1 MARHR
6 RTFRFARLCADRRWQ
21 SRAALSAAAAA
32 AATSVRFSFFLEG
45 AEAALAGLAFGLAGL
60 TMLAAALTSDF
71 CAWRSSRRSSPGAD
85 ITATDMTPPAEGRG
99 AAGSERRA
107 RPDDA
112 GISCDTDE
120 PPASAP
126 EETAPDE
133 TMREDAAPEVTEPE
147 DTVAEETMPEDA
159 AADDSAPKEEASK
172 EVSDKASRRDAARQ
186 TGQCGTKRKSMTDC
200 DQDLWP
206 RYVIY
211 DDTIYADPAEG
222 GPKDHAE
229 DDPDEHAEEGP
240 ERPVEDGPQGHAEN
254 NPERHAE
261 GAPKDRAE
269 DDPDEHAE
277 ERPERLFEDGPQGH
291 AENNTERHAE
301 GDPKDRAE
309 DNPDERAEEGP
320 ECPVKDG
327 PQGHA
332 KGKPDGQSEDGP
344 KRRTG
349 QRGTGRKSM
358 TDCDQ
363 DLWPRYVIYD
373 DTIYADP
380 AECDDVAQDDLTGH
394 AEDGPQSPS
403 EDDRKNHAEIDPA
416 RHAGKG
422 PKRRA
427 EDESEGGIVDPRRS
441 GGAVPHPRS
450 SITKSSRRGAAAT
463 RAASATIA
471 VIATLALAGAAK
483 PLLAHGGAAAIAGLA
498 LGLAAATLML
508 AALRPDGADTRN
520 SAERFDNLAAYAKAR
535 WLGRSRS
542 AFEAQNAALKRG
554 DPPDSRPIRS
564 AGPAKSPN

>member
-1 MARHR
+1 M
-6 RTFRFARLCADRRWQ
+6 
-21 SRAALSAAAAA
+21 
-32 AATSVRFSFFLEG
+32 RFSFFVEG

-60 TMLAAALTSDF
+60 TLLAAALTSDF
-71 CAWRSSRRSSPGAD
+71 CAWRISRRSSPGAD
-85 ITATDMTPPAEGRG
+85 ITAMDMTPPAEDRRT
-99 AAGSERRA
+99 ADSDRRA
-107 RPDDA
+107 RPDGA

-120 PPASAP
+120 PPAPTP
-126 EETAPDE
+126 EEAAPDE
-133 TMREDAAPEVTEPE
+133 TMRENAAPEVTEPE
-147 DTVAEETMPEDA
+147 DTVAEETIPEDA
-159 AADDSAPKEEASK
+159 AADDSSPKEEASK
-172 EVSDKASRRDAARQ
+172 EVSDKAPQRDAARQ

-211 DDTIYADPAEG
+211 DDTIYADSVEGDTKDRAE
-222 GPKDHAE
+222 E
-229 DDPDEHAEEGP
+229 DPDEHAEEGP
-240 ERPVEDGPQGHAEN
+240 ERPVEDGPQEHAEN

-261 GAPKDRAE
+261 GDTKDRAE
-269 DDPDEHAE
+269 DDPDE
-277 ERPERLFEDGPQGH
+277 
-291 AENNTERHAE
+291 
-301 GDPKDRAE
+301 
-309 DNPDERAEEGP
+309 RAEEGP
-320 ECPVKDG
+320 ERPAKGGPKDR
-327 PQGHA
+327 A
-332 KGKPDGQSEDGP
+332 KGKPNGHAEKEPERHVEDGPEGQSEAGP
-344 KRRTG
+344 RRRTG

-380 AECDDVAQDDLTGH
+380 AECDDAAQDDPTGH

-416 RHAGKG
+416 RHAEKG

-441 GGAVPHPRS
+441 GGAAPHPRS
-450 SITKSSRRGAAAT
+450 SIAKSSRRGAAAT

-508 AALRPDGADTRN
+508 AALRPDGADTQN

-542 AFEAQNAALKRG
+542 AVEVQNAALERG
-554 DPPDSRPIRS
+554 DPPDSRPSRC

>member
-32 AATSVRFSFFLEG
+32 AAASVRFSFFLEG

-60 TMLAAALTSDF
+60 TLLAAALTSDF
-71 CAWRSSRRSSPGAD
+71 CAWRISRRSSPGAD
-85 ITATDMTPPAEGRG
+85 ITATDMPPPAEDRRM
-99 AAGSERRA
+99 ADSDKRA

-120 PPASAP
+120 PPAPTP
-126 EETAPDE
+126 EEAAPDE

-159 AADDSAPKEEASK
+159 AADDSAPKEEAPK
-172 EVSDKASRRDAARQ
+172 VVSDKVPRRDAARQ
-186 TGQCGTKRKSMTDC
+186 TGQRGTK
-200 DQDLWP
+200 
-206 RYVIY
+206 
-211 DDTIYADPAEG
+211 
-222 GPKDHAE
+222 
-229 DDPDEHAEEGP
+229 
-240 ERPVEDGPQGHAEN
+240 
-254 NPERHAE
+254 
-261 GAPKDRAE
+261 
-269 DDPDEHAE
+269 
-277 ERPERLFEDGPQGH
+277 
-291 AENNTERHAE
+291 
-301 GDPKDRAE
+301 
-309 DNPDERAEEGP
+309 
-320 ECPVKDG
+320 
-327 PQGHA
+327 
-332 KGKPDGQSEDGP
+332 
-344 KRRTG
+344 
-349 QRGTGRKSM
+349 RKSM

-403 EDDRKNHAEIDPA
+403 EDDRKKHTEIDPERHAKGDPKDRAKGKPDGHAEKEPERHVEDGPEGQSEAGPKRRTRQRGTGRKSMTDCDQDLWPRYVIYDDTIYADPAECDDVAQDDPTGHAEHGPQSPSEDDRKNHAEIDPA
-416 RHAGKG
+416 RHAEKG

-427 EDESEGGIVDPRRS
+427 EDESEGGLVDPRRS
-441 GGAVPHPRS
+441 GGPAPHPRS

-535 WLGRSRS
+535 WLGRSRG
-542 AFEAQNAALKRG
+542 AFEAQNPTWERG
-554 DPPDSRPIRS
+554 DPPESRPIRS

>member
-1 MARHR
+1 MARHG

-32 AATSVRFSFFLEG
+32 AAASVRFSFFLEG
-45 AEAALAGLAFGLAGL
+45 GEAALAGLAFGLAGL
-60 TMLAAALTSDF
+60 TLLAAALTSDF
-71 CAWRSSRRSSPGAD
+71 CAWRISRKSSPGAD
-85 ITATDMTPPAEGRG
+85 IAATDMPPPAEDRRM
-99 AAGSERRA
+99 ADSDKRA

-120 PPASAP
+120 PPAPTP

-147 DTVAEETMPEDA
+147 DTVAEETMPEDT

-172 EVSDKASRRDAARQ
+172 AVSDKAPRRDAARQ
-186 TGQCGTKRKSMTDC
+186 TGQRGTKRKSMTDC

-211 DDTIYADPAEG
+211 DDTIYADSAEG
-222 GPKDHAE
+222 DTKDHAE
-229 DDPDEHAEEGP
+229 EDPDEHSEEGP

-254 NPERHAE
+254 NPERHA
-261 GAPKDRAE
+261 D
-269 DDPDEHAE
+269 
-277 ERPERLFEDGPQGH
+277 DGP
-291 AENNTERHAE
+291 E
-301 GDPKDRAE
+301 
-309 DNPDERAEEGP
+309 
-320 ECPVKDG
+320 
-327 PQGHA
+327 
-332 KGKPDGQSEDGP
+332 GQSEDGP
-344 KRRTG
+344 RRRTG

-403 EDDRKNHAEIDPA
+403 EDSRKNHAEIDPA
-416 RHAGKG
+416 RHAEKG

-441 GGAVPHPRS
+441 GGAAPHPRS
-450 SITKSSRRGAAAT
+450 SIAKSSRRGAAAT
-463 RAASATIA
+463 RAASAAIA

-508 AALRPDGADTRN
+508 AALRPDGADTQN

-535 WLGRSRS
+535 WLGRSRG
-542 AFEAQNAALKRG
+542 AVEAQNASWEHG